1 MAQGK
6 RRTATLTARDLKNVR
21 TALNKVGGSWEARQ
35 RQGLTPL
42 RRADSSP
49 LGQSRDLPACI
60 SNPRTALFRTIQ
72 VHPKD
77 LPVLRD
83 RLSMR

>member
-1 MAQGK
+1 MAHHDI
-6 RRTATLTARDLKNVR
+6 LEV
-21 TALNKVGGSWEARQ
+21 
-35 RQGLTPL
+35 
-42 RRADSSP
+42 SP
-49 LGQSRDLPACI
+49 SRDLPACI